1 MSHFLVNKLRGDDVE
16 ISKAFGIVLRKHR
29 KAANFFQE
37 QIALQCDL
45 DRTYIGMLERAER
58 QPSLT
63 TIFTSCAVLKIEPNI
78 FIKEVELEIEK
89 NNQQY
94 K

>member
-1 MSHFLVNKLRGDDVE
+1 ME
-16 ISKAFGIVLRKHR
+16 ISKAFGIVLRKQR
-29 KAANFFQE
+29 KAANFSQE
-37 QIALQCDL
+37 QLALQCDL

-63 TIFTSCAVLKIEPNI
+63 TIFTICAVLKIEPNI